1 MIDVGKLLTGDNPNT
16 EALMKEIYDF
26 EESLAKVSRTV
37 ILNTLYT
44 VLHGLTR
51 SYTVFSFFF
60 GKQCVLSMVL
70 LFAVNHPIQP
80 AFYAKRFL
88 VNFIN

>member
-51 SYTVFSFFF
+51 SYTVFFFFF

>member
-1 MIDVGKLLTGDNPNT
+1 MIDVGKLVTGDNPNT

-44 VLHGLTR
+44 VLHGL
-51 SYTVFSFFF
+51 
-60 GKQCVLSMVL
+60 L
-70 LFAVNHPIQP
+70 LFS
-80 AFYAKRFL
+80 L
-88 VNFIN
+88 VNNVYCLWFDFLL

>member
-16 EALMKEIYDF
+16 EALMKEVYDF

-44 VLHGLTR
+44 VLHGLL
-51 SYTVFSFFF
+51 FS
-60 GKQCVLSMVL
+60 
-70 LFAVNHPIQP
+70 
-80 AFYAKRFL
+80 L
-88 VNFIN
+88 VNNVYCLWFDFLLRVIPSNQRFMLNISW

>member
-1 MIDVGKLLTGDNPNT
+1 MIDVGKLLTDDNPNT
-16 EALMKEIYDF
+16 EVLMKEIYDF

-51 SYTVFSFFF
+51 SSSFFF
-60 GKQCVLSMVL
+60 GKQCVLSMV
-70 LFAVNHPIQP
+70 
-80 AFYAKRFL
+80 
-88 VNFIN
+88 

>member
-51 SYTVFSFFF
+51 SSPSFF

-80 AFYAKRFL
+80 AFYAKRLL
-88 VNFIN
+88 VNYIN

>member
-44 VLHGLTR
+44 VLHGLLL
-51 SYTVFSFFF
+51 F
-60 GKQCVLSMVL
+60 GKQCVLTMVW
-70 LFAVNHPIQP
+70 LFAVNHPNQP

-88 VNFIN
+88 VNYIN